1 LKSELNKV
9 FDKLSELKQKLQDC
23 VTTEGSVRERL
34 DKRERLIAEYG
45 RALGG
50 LEELIIMKDE
60 VLKLAGDLESQL
72 QQMKDQLNQEKQSTE
87 SVESQLLEAKQ
98 RIEKTLDDFAAA
110 NKRAESLSGKLR
122 EAEGKLSA
130 SNKRAERLDTQG
142 NSLEKATMDIENE
155 LDEWKQKLK
164 EVNATVDTL
173 RKQIQKKTD
182 FFQSKVDRLLGEL
195 SETKLEVT
203 NKECELYDQNTE
215 NKLLQSKYE
224 EAQRMINQQRKLK
237 ADLANQLDQ
246 LRSNVAALEAQ
257 LTKVSDKLEQNT
269 GEKAEMETK
278 IKNISQELE
287 KKGEQIRECN
297 QKICELEELQHRDE
311 REKSLNDRLKQAE
324 KDAHTQRQLLRQHS
338 EEIRHI
344 KREKDELE
352 RKLAAEVSV
361 EPCGKDVYDFDVDNM
376 PTDRSD
382 HSEIG
387 MYVIYNK
394 SLM

>member
-9 FDKLSELKQKLQDC
+9 FDKLSELKQKLQVC

-34 DKRERLIAEYG
+34 DKREQLIAEYG

-50 LEELIIMKDE
+50 LEE
-60 VLKLAGDLESQL
+60 VLKLAEDLESQL

-110 NKRAESLSGKLR
+110 AERAKSLHGKLR

-130 SNKRAERLDTQG
+130 DNKRAERLDTQV
-142 NSLEKATMDIENE
+142 NTSEKEKVDIENE
-155 LDEWKQKLK
+155 LDEWKQNLK

-173 RKQIQKKTD
+173 RKQMQKKTD
-182 FFQSKVDRLLGEL
+182 FYHSQVDRLLGEL
-195 SETKLEVT
+195 KKTKLEVT
-203 NKECELYDQNTE
+203 NKECELDIQNIE
-215 NKLLQSKYE
+215 NKLLQSKDE
-224 EAQRMINQQRKLK
+224 EAQRMINQLRKSK
-237 ADLANQLDQ
+237 ADLVNQLQQANVVVDELQ
-246 LRSNVAALEAQ
+246 SSVAALEAQ
-257 LTKVSDKLEQNT
+257 LTTVSDQLKQNT
-269 GEKAEMETK
+269 GEKAELETK

-287 KKGEQIRECN
+287 KKDEQTRECN
-297 QKICELEELQHRDE
+297 QKICKLNEELQRRDE
-311 REKSLNDRLKQAE
+311 REESLE
-324 KDAHTQRQLLRQHS
+324 KDAHKQTQLLRQHS

-344 KREKDELE
+344 KREKD
-352 RKLAAEVSV
+352 KLAAEVSV
-361 EPCGKDVYDFDVDNM
+361 EPCGKDVCDNM
-376 PTDRSD
+376 PTDCSD